1 MGYNGFL
8 GDSRSHEGPH
18 VILRDVKEILKDLD
32 ASIRTSR
39 RPVGHQRVL
48 WVLRGPKGNQR
59 VLRDLK
65 GS

>member
-18 VILRDVKEILKDLD
+18 VILRDLKEILKDLD

-39 RPVGHQRVL
+39 SPEGQQRVL
-48 WVLRGPKGNQR
+48 GV
-59 VLRDLK
+59 
-65 GS
+65 